1 MNGQAITKVV
11 KAAIL
16 IAGFAGYN
24 VSPEDVNTIIEGVT
38 VLFSL
43 VYLVEAELK
52 RRKGGGDDSAS

>member
-24 VSPEDVNTIIEGVT
+24 IRPEDVNTIIEGAA

-43 VYLVEAELK
+43 VYMIEAELK
-52 RRKGGGDDSAS
+52 RRKGSE